1 MSQVFGSE
9 YAAAYDDLYG
19 DKDYGEECDLI
30 DRVLQRYGNGKI
42 HSLLDLG
49 CGTGNHALPLAKR
62 SYTVAGVDRSV
73 DMLES
78 ARKKAASQN
87 INGRARFYQGDVR
100 DLQLDRVFDASLMMF
115 AVLGYQ
121 LENADVLAALRIARK
136 HTRLGGLFLFDVW
149 YGPAVLRQ
157 GPSDRIKSIPIE
169 KGRILRVASGQ
180 LDIQHHLCSVSYHLW
195 RMEGNF
201 LKGETEETHQMRFFF
216 PLELDLFLECSGFT
230 LVKLGAFPQFDQEPD
245 QNTWNVCGVARAV

>member
-9 YAAAYDDLYG
+9 YAGAYDDLYK
-19 DKDYGEECDLI
+19 DKDYGEECELI
-30 DRVLQRYGNGKI
+30 DRLLQRYGNGTV

-62 SYTVAGVDRSV
+62 GYTVVGVDRSV

-78 ARKKAASQN
+78 ARKKAANQN
-87 INGRARFYQGDVR
+87 IDGRARFYQGDVR
-100 DLQLDRVFDASLMMF
+100 NFQLDQVFDASLMMF

-121 LENADVLAALRIARK
+121 LENADVLAALRTARK
-136 HTRLGGLFLFDVW
+136 HMRSGGLFLFDVW

-180 LDIQHHLCSVSYHLW
+180 LDVQHHLCSVSYHLW
-195 RMEGNF
+195 RMEGDR
-201 LKGETEETHQMRFFF
+201 LQGETEETHLMRFFF
-216 PLELDLFLECSGFT
+216 PLELNLFLECCDFT
-230 LVKLGAFPQFDQEPD
+230 PLRLGAFPEFDQEPD
-245 QNTWNVCGVARAV
+245 QNTWNVWGVARAV